1 MALHTLRMGKV
12 RVRLPVGPHKRYVCL
27 PLDDWI
33 NTQVSPV
40 RFFRNKK
47 GSSFGTSFDLIFLG
61 ETPIF
66 AVVGLS

>member
-1 MALHTLRMGKV
+1 
-12 RVRLPVGPHKRYVCL
+12 VGPHKRYVCL